1 MYRRMQFSVLGL
13 LVVLAC
19 EQPPSAPSADALNAD
34 GLTAGITAAKADALP
49 DHAEVT
55 FGREK
60 QGTDFFPPGSHDGS
74 FHAKDAI
81 RPRVVVIRAGG
92 TVTFNVAAA
101 HKIAI
106 YQPGTDPRDIDVTSL
121 EPPGTPFPFPPIIND
136 PNGRIVRGTLAFG
149 PPVPFTWTFD
159 QPGKY
164 LVICEVLPHFA
175 DARMYAWVDVK

>member
-1 MYRRMQFSVLGL
+1 MSHRMQLPVLGL

-19 EQPPSAPSADALNAD
+19 EQPPSAPSADAFN
-34 GLTAGITAAKADALP
+34 AGIAAAKTDALP
-49 DHAEVT
+49 AHADVT

-81 RPRVVVIRAGG
+81 RPRTVVIRAGG

-106 YQPGTDPRDIDVTSL
+106 YQPGTDPRNIDVTSL

-136 PNGRIVRGTLAFG
+136 PNGRIVRGGLAFG
-149 PPVPFTWTFD
+149 PPVPFTWRFD

-175 DARMYAWVDVK
+175 DAKMYAWVDVK